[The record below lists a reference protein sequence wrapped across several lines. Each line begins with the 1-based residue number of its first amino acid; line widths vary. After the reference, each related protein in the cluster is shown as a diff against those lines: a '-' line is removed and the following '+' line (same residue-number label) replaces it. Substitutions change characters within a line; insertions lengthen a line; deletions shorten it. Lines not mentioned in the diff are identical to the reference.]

1 MINNVTNKRI
11 DELDYIRGF
20 ALLGIILVNILAIL
34 SIGTPKPNT
43 MDASYQRFL
52 YLFVESRFFPIFSF
66 LFGVGFYIFLT
77 RAIEK
82 GQNGYILFLRRI
94 AALLV
99 FGIIHMV
106 YQSGEALKI
115 YAVCGLIILPFY
127 KVKKEINLVLGIIL
141 TIYLA
146 SIGGK
151 TGLPIALILL
161 GLTAGQ
167 YRLFENLLGKT
178 KQVVIFTCIM
188 FVLSVVGVY
197 YQYQHVPPLPFD
209 TMIVFDENGSAIGQ
223 HVKFM
228 EIGIAIGP
236 IISAFY
242 VGLLILLLQT
252 KVFRTI
258 LAPLKYYGRMA
269 LTNYVGQTAM
279 ILLVS
284 EWLNLRFT
292 MTYMQSLYVCISI
305 YIFQIIFSFI
315 WMKFFKMG
323 PLEWIWRM
331 ITYKKVMPI
340 KK

>member
-1 MINNVTNKRI
+1 MI
-11 DELDYIRGF
+11 
-20 ALLGIILVNILAIL
+20 
-34 SIGTPKPNT
+34 
-43 MDASYQRFL
+43 YQ
-52 YLFVESRFFPIFSF
+52 P
-66 LFGVGFYIFLT
+66 
-77 RAIEK
+77 
-82 GQNGYILFLRRI
+82 
-94 AALLV
+94 
-99 FGIIHMV
+99 
-106 YQSGEALKI
+106 GEALKI

-167 YRLFENLLGKT
+167 YKLFENLLGKT
-178 KQVVIFTCIM
+178 KQVVIFTCITL
-188 FVLSVVGVY
+188 VLSVVGVY
-197 YQYQHVPPLPFD
+197 YQYQHVPSLPFD
-209 TMIVFDENGSAIGQ
+209 TMIVHVEGSSTVEQ